1 LGRKSGAPITEAEL
15 RIMRI
20 LWARGSATVNDIV
33 AGIKKPK
40 LARNT
45 VLTTLGVIERKGF
58 ASHIVQ
64 GRTFVYRPEVA
75 QEDVRVRAL
84 DDVVARF
91 FDSSPSQLVLRL
103 LDSKR
108 MTDVEADSIRALLDA
123 RKDER

>member
-1 LGRKSGAPITEAEL
+1 MSRKAGAAITEAEL

-20 LWARGSATVNDIV
+20 LWASGSATVNDIV

-58 ASHIVQ
+58 ATHTVD
-64 GRTFVYRPEVA
+64 GRTFVYRPLVA

-103 LDSKR
+103 LNSKR
-108 MTDVEADSIRALLDA
+108 MTDAEAASIRALLD
-123 RKDER
+123 EHEEET